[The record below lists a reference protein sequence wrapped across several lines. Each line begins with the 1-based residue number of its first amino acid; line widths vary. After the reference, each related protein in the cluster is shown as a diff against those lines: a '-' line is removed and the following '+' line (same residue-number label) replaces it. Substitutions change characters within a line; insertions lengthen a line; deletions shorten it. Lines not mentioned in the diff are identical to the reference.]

1 MSGRVL
7 CRVLPTALLLA
18 AAALLA
24 APRGAAA
31 QDIEAAAR
39 AHGRALPQGYYERVR
54 SQPDF
59 FEIQS
64 GWTRPAARAA
74 ASGAAVRGTLPL
86 VVVQTLFGDSPE
98 PTIGVAEIQRVLFDG
113 PAPRGT
119 LTAFYS
125 DLSRGQLNVSGRV
138 LPWVRTTVT
147 RAEVVG
153 TSYGLGRDAR
163 VGEFLLQALDAA
175 DEQVDF
181 GEFDNDGPDGI
192 PNSGDDDGRVDAVVF
207 QYLEIAASCGGPAIW
222 PHRSTIA
229 RWTGGSAYATK
240 DLRPDGTP
248 VMVNDYITQS
258 TVGCDGSLQSA
269 SVIAHELG
277 HVLGLPDLYDATGG
291 IEPEHRRWVV
301 GCWSL
306 MAAGSWGCG
315 DPRSRS
321 EDFGPTL
328 MGPWERIRL
337 GWTEVVTPSPGIDQR
352 IDLPSVKSS
361 GRTLRIPLAADDRTS
376 REYLLVE
383 YRTRQGFDAA
393 LPAGG
398 VLVYH
403 VDESLPLRPCSACE
417 RKYMVRLIE
426 ADGNEALLKDAN
438 EGGNR
443 GEPGDA
449 FGATG
454 PGRLTGGTTPSLRL
468 NSGASSAV
476 SIYRIELAGEV
487 ARLHLST
494 RTIEQARLVAP
505 LGRPGTGTL
514 TSDEEAYLDAVGN
527 ANGRYDVG
535 DLRAYLRHHPQR

>member
-1 MSGRVL
+1 MREH
-7 CRVLPTALLLA
+7 RRLPRFR
-18 AAALLA
+18 AAALLLTGA
-24 APRGAAA
+24 ALLGAPRAGAA

-39 AHGRALPQGYYERVR
+39 VHGRALPQGYYERVR
-54 SQPDF
+54 AQPGF

-64 GWTRPAARAA
+64 GWKLPTARAA
-74 ASGAAVRGTLPL
+74 ATGSAVRGNLPL

-98 PTIGVAEIQRVLFDG
+98 PTIAVNEVQRVLFDG
-113 PAPRGT
+113 PAPKGT
-119 LTAFYS
+119 LTDFYS
-125 DLSRGQLNVSGRV
+125 DLSRGQLNVTGRV
-138 LPWVRTTVT
+138 LPWVRTEVT
-147 RAEVVG
+147 RAQVVG
-153 TSYGLGRDAR
+153 ANYGLGRDAR
-163 VGEFLLQALDAA
+163 MGEFLLQSLAAA

-181 GEFDNDGPDGI
+181 GEFDNDGPDGV

-222 PHRSTIA
+222 PHRSTVA
-229 RWTGGSAYATK
+229 GWTGSAYATK

-315 DPRSRS
+315 DPRNRS

-337 GWTEVVTPSPGIDQR
+337 GWTEVVTPSQGIDQR
-352 IDLPSVKSS
+352 IDLPSVRSS
-361 GRTLRIPLAADDRTS
+361 GRTLRIPLSPT
-376 REYLLVE
+376 EYLLVE
-383 YRTRQGFDAA
+383 YRTREGFDAA
-393 LPAGG
+393 LPAAG

-403 VDESLPLRPCSACE
+403 VDESLPLRPCSTCE
-417 RKYMVRLIE
+417 RKYRVSLLE
-426 ADGNEALLKDAN
+426 ADGNGALVKDAT

-449 FGATG
+449 FGAAG
-454 PGRLTGGTTPSLRL
+454 PGRLTGGTLPSTRL
-468 NSGASSAV
+468 TSGAPSPV

-514 TSDEEAYLDAVGN
+514 TAEEEAYLDAIGN
-527 ANGRYDVG
+527 GNGRYDVG
-535 DLRAYLRHHPQR
+535 DLRAYLQHHPRR